1 MPSRFP
7 YVLHAPNHYTGTRG
21 KRGAVVADI
30 PDGSNEQRNYSSY
43 LLRLWRVGAE
53 EGLTWRASLKS
64 AYSGEQV
71 GFASLQ
77 DLFRFLRAQTGTMP
91 SADGDRQEPS

>member
-1 MPSRFP
+1 
-7 YVLHAPNHYTGTRG
+7 
-21 KRGAVVADI
+21 VADI
-30 PDGSNEQRNYSSY
+30 PEGAEERRSYSSY
-43 LLRLWRVGAE
+43 LLRLWQVEDTG
-53 EGLTWRASLKS
+53 GSVWRASLKS
-64 AYSGEQV
+64 AHSGEQV